1 MNYKL
6 IGEIVGII
14 AIIESFFIFSSDRRK
29 NIIILKG
36 ISDAIWAVNSFLIKA
51 TTGGVLNA
59 VMIFREFVF
68 YHRIDKKWA
77 QHKFWKYFFCV
88 MCFSSPAIEM
98 IKAKAFLFL
107 PLFPACG
114 SVAAVYGFYDKNPTR
129 IRILNFFATIPWLIY
144 SIYTNN
150 ITSSISSVVS
160 LVSILFGSLIAK
172 KIKRK

>member
-1 MNYKL
+1 
-6 IGEIVGII
+6 
-14 AIIESFFIFSSDRRK
+14 
-29 NIIILKG
+29 
-36 ISDAIWAVNSFLIKA
+36 
-51 TTGGVLNA
+51 
-59 VMIFREFVF
+59 
-68 YHRIDKKWA
+68 
-77 QHKFWKYFFCV
+77 
-88 MCFSSPAIEM
+88 M